1 MSNLYRIHCIIGNY
15 IVVSSMRNLSRVLE
29 RNIGRSDLIVLCSD
43 LLKKGVS
50 KDLLYSEF
58 NNYLET
64 HTCSDDL
71 EEELVDVLDIL
82 SGYHNPYVVINGAGI
97 SMKPVHL

>member
-1 MSNLYRIHCIIGNY
+1 
-15 IVVSSMRNLSRVLE
+15 MRNLSRVLE

-71 EEELVDVLDIL
+71 
-82 SGYHNPYVVINGAGI
+82 
-97 SMKPVHL
+97 